1 MFFILKL
8 RNNSCLPQMRNAEH
22 CGDGGDGA
30 DAEAQTVSDG
40 GLVVPMPSCLPFPYQ
55 ERESGT
61 VIYIF

>member
-1 MFFILKL
+1 
-8 RNNSCLPQMRNAEH
+8 MRNAEY
-22 CGDGGDGA
+22 CGDGHGGDGA

-40 GLVVPMPSCLPFPYQ
+40 GLVVPMPSCLYLKEPTFPYQ